1 MNTKV
6 FENLTMGRVI
16 DKLNAMANGYAE
28 MFDSPVIRRDMNVVT
43 DAIYEILYECGN
55 KLYMPYY
62 VAIREMGVENGQNID
77 QVKERCKILGKPVW
91 VCKIEDANEKGIF
104 SMTIHF

>member
-28 MFDSPVIRRDMNVVT
+28 MFDSPVIRRDMNVTT
-43 DAIYEILYECGN
+43 DAIYEFLYKSGN
-55 KLYMPYY
+55 KLYMPWY
-62 VAIREMGVENGQNID
+62 VAIREGGVEDGQNQD
-77 QVKERCKILGKPVW
+77 QVKERCKILGAPVW
-91 VCKIEDANEKGIF
+91 VCKIEDANEKGKF